1 MKTKKEEK
9 IRGQKKSEAQTQ
21 ATNAKPLSPAAQL
34 KADLASG
41 KITPPAETDEETSLL
56 ALYAELLG
64 CQPEDVHTTI
74 EKNRLAA
81 QSNGTAPKDCR
92 RDKIG
97 FKQNCV
103 SHGIAQFAKE
113 LADAGTPMFGYNDTH
128 EQHGTPSCTTYLRK
142 RGISGDN
149 TQSQPCGRLVYAG
162 ILKRV
167 GRGLVAAADTY
178 IPVSSSKS
186 KRENDSIIKVSRQP
200 PPSGAGFGS
209 LEENKKVEEA
219 AVDFVKQKYVDGGW
233 EVSSVE
239 NEKCGY
245 DLECH
250 KDGTTENVEVKGIS
264 GTEQSFIIT
273 AGEVCQARTNPL
285 FVLAVVT
292 SALSQPPVLTRY
304 SGRDFFDRFEL
315 KALQYRAVL
324 RSATRGKNTGQGSH
338 LKT

>member
-1 MKTKKEEK
+1 MKTKEGKNN
-9 IRGQKKSEAQTQ
+9 AQTQ
-21 ATNAKPLSPAAQL
+21 ATKAKPLSPAAQL

-41 KITPPAETDEETSLL
+41 KITPIVETNEETSPL

-81 QSNGTAPKDCR
+81 QSNGTVPKDCD

-113 LADAGTPMFGYNDTH
+113 LADAGTPVFGYNDTH

-142 RGISGDN
+142 HRISGDN

-178 IPVSSSKS
+178 SPVSSSKS
-186 KRENDSIIKVSRQP
+186 NGENDSIKASQQT
-200 PPSGAGFGS
+200 PPSGAGFGIP
-209 LEENKKVEEA
+209 EENKKVEKA
-219 AVDFVKQKYVDGGW
+219 AVDFVKQKYINDGW
-233 EVSSVE
+233 EVNSVE

-250 KDGTTENVEVKGIS
+250 KDGITENVEVKGIS

-273 AGEVCQARTNPL
+273 AGEIYQAQTNSL

-292 SALSQPPVLTRY
+292 SARSQPPVLTRY
-304 SGRDFFDRFEL
+304 SGRDFFDCFEL
-315 KALQYRAVL
+315 KPLQYRAVL
-324 RSATRGKNTGQGSH
+324 RSEK
-338 LKT
+338 